1 MGALSWA
8 RDVIADQGAVDPIP
22 IAVEDGA
29 DGCFLVAGVNGGA
42 TRIAVDRR
50 PNPAPHPI
58 LKEINSCEVAGRTLE
73 AESPE
78 ALRRKVAAMLES
90 LTPAGVLPL
99 AYFRAPAAAYELP
112 VYEDDGHI
120 VAHAFGGTRSR
131 ARDLAGLR
139 AHVAR
144 HLVSAG
150 YIAAEDDLQVGFIDP
165 ADLHLIEPA
174 GVLRSVTDAEV
185 WLPWADRGAAAAPRV
200 DRLGVDAPGE
210 NDVLSVLAWARA
222 ELGAEGL
229 YASGVAPAAWRA
241 ASRGMSEA
249 GIAIAAQLDGGEPT
263 RLELP
268 MLRTADGALA
278 VAIDSG
284 GIDVLRADTPEELA
298 AMVGLRLEECGFLAS
313 PERVEVGAAA

>member
-1 MGALSWA
+1 VGALSWA
-8 RDVIADQGAVDPIP
+8 RDVIADQGEVDPIP

-29 DGCFLVAGVNGGA
+29 DGCFLVAGVAGGT
-42 TRIAVDRR
+42 TRIAVERR

-73 AESPE
+73 AESAD
-78 ALRRKVAAMLES
+78 ALRRKVAAMLDA
-90 LTPAGVLPL
+90 LAPARVLPL

-150 YIAAEDDLQVGFIDP
+150 YIAAEDDLQVGFVDA

-174 GVLRSVTDAEV
+174 GVLRSLTDAEL
-185 WLPWADRGAAAAPRV
+185 WLPWAARVGAGEPHL
-200 DRLGVDAPGE
+200 DRLGVDASAE
-210 NDVLSVLAWARA
+210 HDALSVLGWARA

-229 YASGVAPAAWRA
+229 YASGVAPAAWRE
-241 ASRGMSEA
+241 ASRRASDA
-249 GIAIAAQLDGGEPT
+249 GVAIAAQLDRGESA

-278 VAIDSG
+278 VALDCG
-284 GIDVLRADTPEELA
+284 GIDVFRADTAEELA
-298 AMVGLRLEECGFLAS
+298 AMVGLRLGECGFLAS
-313 PERVEVGAAA
+313 PERVEVAAA

>member
-22 IAVEDGA
+22 IAVEERA
-29 DGCFLVAGVNGGA
+29 EGCFLVAGVNGGA

-58 LKEINSCEVAGRTLE
+58 LKEINSCEIAGRTLE
-73 AESPE
+73 AESPD

-90 LTPAGVLPL
+90 LAPAGVLPL

-144 HLVSAG
+144 HLVTAG
-150 YIAAEDDLQVGFIDP
+150 YIAAEDDLQIGFIDP
-165 ADLHLIEPA
+165 ADLRLIEPA
-174 GVLRSVTDAEV
+174 GVLRSVTDADV
-185 WLPWADRGAAAAPRV
+185 WMPWADRGAGGEPRV
-200 DRLGVDAPGE
+200 DRLGVDASLE
-210 NDVLSVLAWARA
+210 NDVLSMLAWARA

-229 YASGVAPAAWRA
+229 YTAGVAPTAWRA

-249 GIAIAAQLDGGEPT
+249 GVAIAADLDRGEQT

-278 VAIDSG
+278 VAVDCG
-284 GIDVLRADTPEELA
+284 GIDVFRADTPEALA

>member
-8 RDVIADQGAVDPIP
+8 REVIADQGAVDPIP

-29 DGCFLVAGVNGGA
+29 GGCFLVAGVNGAA

-58 LKEINSCEVAGRTLE
+58 LKEINSCEVAGRKLE
-73 AESPE
+73 AESPD
-78 ALRRKVAAMLES
+78 ALRRKVATMLES
-90 LTPAGVLPL
+90 LAPAGVLPV

-131 ARDLAGLR
+131 ARDLGGLR

-144 HLVSAG
+144 HLVSSG
-150 YIAAEDDLQVGFIDP
+150 YIGAEDDLRVGFIDP

-174 GVLRSVTDAEV
+174 GVLRSLADAEL
-185 WLPWADRGAAAAPRV
+185 WLPLADRAGAGEPRV
-200 DRLGVDAPGE
+200 DRLGVAASSE

-222 ELGAEGL
+222 ELGASGV

-249 GIAIAAQLDGGEPT
+249 GVAIGAELDRGESM

-268 MLRTADGALA
+268 MLRTADGAVA
-278 VAIDSG
+278 VAVDHG
-284 GIDVLRADTPEELA
+284 GIDVFRADTPEELA

-313 PERVEVGAAA
+313 PERVEVAAA

>member
-22 IAVEDGA
+22 IAVEERA
-29 DGCFLVAGVNGGA
+29 EGCFLVAGVNGGA

-58 LKEINSCEVAGRTLE
+58 LKEINSCEIAGRTLE
-73 AESPE
+73 AESPD

-90 LTPAGVLPL
+90 LAPAGVLPL

-144 HLVSAG
+144 HLVTAG
-150 YIAAEDDLQVGFIDP
+150 YIAAEDDLQIGFIDP
-165 ADLHLIEPA
+165 ADLRLIEPA
-174 GVLRSVTDAEV
+174 GVLRSVTDADV
-185 WLPWADRGAAAAPRV
+185 WMPWADRGAGGEPRV
-200 DRLGVDAPGE
+200 DRLGVDASLE
-210 NDVLSVLAWARA
+210 NDVLSMLAWARA

-229 YASGVAPAAWRA
+229 YTAGVAPTAWRA

-249 GIAIAAQLDGGEPT
+249 GVAIAAVLDRGEPT

-268 MLRTADGALA
+268 MLRAADGALA
-278 VAIDSG
+278 VAIDCG
-284 GIDVLRADTPEELA
+284 GIDVFRADTPEALA

>member
-1 MGALSWA
+1 VGALSWA
-8 RDVIADQGAVDPIP
+8 RDVIADQGDVEPIP
-22 IAVEDGA
+22 IAVEDDAGR
-29 DGCFLVAGVNGGA
+29 CFLVAGLAGGT

-58 LKEINSCEVAGRTLE
+58 LKEINSCAIAGRTLE
-73 AESPE
+73 AESAD
-78 ALRRKVAAMLES
+78 ALRRKVAAMLEG
-90 LTPAGVLPL
+90 LAPARVLPL

-150 YIAAEDDLQVGFIDP
+150 YVAAEDDLQVGFIDP
-165 ADLHLIEPA
+165 LDLRLIEPA
-174 GVLRSVTDAEV
+174 GVLRSLIDAEL
-185 WLPWADRGAAAAPRV
+185 WLPWADRSGAAEPRV
-200 DRLGVDAPGE
+200 DRLGVDASAD
-210 NDVLSVLAWARA
+210 NDVLAVLAWARG
-222 ELGAEGL
+222 ELAAEGV

-241 ASRGMSEA
+241 ASQGASGA
-249 GIAIAAQLDGGEPT
+249 GVAIAAHLDRGEPT

-268 MLRTADGALA
+268 MLRTADGAFA
-278 VAIDSG
+278 VALDCG
-284 GIDVLRADTPEELA
+284 GIDVFRARTPEELA

-313 PERVEVGAAA
+313 PERVEVGAA